1 MSFPPLPSP
10 DSSVIDETLMQRLRA
25 DSDLKKLCPDG
36 VWWDAGDDKSKRFVV
51 ISLVDHNDRPVF
63 GGRGWEESLYL
74 VKAVMLNSAGG
85 SVRAAAARID
95 VLLNEWNTPVPDF
108 GHLSSSRAARVRI
121 TERDSENS
129 AIRWL
134 HRGGRYQVHASIA

>member
-1 MSFPPLPSP
+1 MAFPPQPSP
-10 DSSVIDETLMQRLRA
+10 DSSIIDEVLLQRLL
-25 DSDLKKLCPDG
+25 SDAQLKSLCPDG
-36 VWWDAGDDKSKRFVV
+36 VWWDAADEKSQRFVIV
-51 ISLVDHNDRPVF
+51 SLADHSDEPVF
-63 GGRGWEESLYL
+63 GGRGWEDSLYL

-95 VLLNEWNTPVPDF
+95 ALLNEWNTDVPNF
-108 GHLSSSRAARVRI
+108 GHLSAHREARVRI

-134 HRGGRYQVHASIA
+134 HRGGRYRVHAAIA

>member
-1 MSFPPLPSP
+1 MAFPPLPSP
-10 DSSVIDETLMQRLRA
+10 DSSLVDEALLQRLLT
-25 DSDLKKLCPDG
+25 DSQLKSMCPDG
-36 VWWDAGDDKSKRFVV
+36 VWWDAAEEKSRRFVI
-51 ISLVDHNDRPVF
+51 ISLADHSDEAVF
-63 GGRGWEESLYL
+63 GGRGWEDSLYL

-95 VLLNEWNTPVPDF
+95 ALLNEWNNDLPDF
-108 GHLSSSRAARVRI
+108 GHLSVHRESRLRI

-134 HRGGRYQVHASIA
+134 HRGGRYRVHAAIA